1 MALSVNVQINAAEMP
16 VRIILR
22 IGVMLVLVAG
32 CGPKAA
38 THLISGPLSPRPFV
52 KVDPFARDVLA
63 HIAADQK
70 LGPEWWVRLE
80 VAWKPDI
87 QIEVNIEKKRPGP
100 NDFVVDADD
109 LHIVMADEQKVYLRS
124 ALISMHEV
132 KDGIVFEVT
141 FPNRDAADR
150 QRATHWLK
158 RRGEAKGHE
167 DHEMRFT
174 SRLSHVLRILPL
186 R

>member
-1 MALSVNVQINAAEMP
+1 MP
-16 VRIILR
+16 VRITLQ

-38 THLISGPLSPRPFV
+38 THLISVPANPRPFV
-52 KVDPFARDVLA
+52 EVDPFARDVLT

-80 VAWKPDI
+80 VAWKPEI
-87 QIEVNIEKKRPGP
+87 QIEVNIEKKRPSP
-100 NDFVVDADD
+100 NDFVVDAGD
-109 LHIVMADEQKVYLRS
+109 LHIVMADVQKVYLRGAS
-124 ALISMHEV
+124 ISMHEV

-150 QRATHWLK
+150 QRAAQWLK
-158 RRGEAKGHE
+158 RESEKRRGTK
-167 DHEMRFT
+167 
-174 SRLSHVLRILPL
+174 
-186 R
+186 